1 MNEKSLNQEDK
12 ALLQH
17 NQQKILRIELLK
29 QMQASENEKL
39 QRQLQDL
46 EKEQTLNKQIAEQAS
61 TIMEVEIKSKL
72 ADQEHFRKTWD
83 AQIDL
88 LDSSKRVDALF

>member
-1 MNEKSLNQEDK
+1 MNEKSLNQEDR

-17 NQQKILRIELLK
+17 NQQKMLRIELLK

-72 ADQEHFRKTWD
+72 AD
-83 AQIDL
+83 
-88 LDSSKRVDALF
+88 